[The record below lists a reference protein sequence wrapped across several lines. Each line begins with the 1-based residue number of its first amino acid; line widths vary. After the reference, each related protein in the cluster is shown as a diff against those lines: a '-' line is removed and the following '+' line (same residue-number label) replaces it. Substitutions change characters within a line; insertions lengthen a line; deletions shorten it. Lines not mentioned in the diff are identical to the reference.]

1 VSLSNFNAAP
11 GQNKVQDESLLPIF
25 FKTEWLL
32 RYNIGMDTTVIQKFA
47 IWVLPVLFA
56 ITVHEVAHGWVARK
70 LGDNTAWML
79 GRLTLN
85 PMKHIDPIGTIL
97 VPGILFMTSGMIF
110 GWARPVPVNWRNL
123 HNIRRDMFLVALAG
137 PAANLIMAVIWAL
150 LAKLALEAEVAYFSV
165 PLVLMGM
172 AGVQINLLL
181 MVINLLPIPPLDGGR
196 ILNALLPPS
205 LSTIYQQIEPYGLII
220 MAVLLYT
227 GKLGSVIMPMM
238 GFFYQLILSI
248 TGLR

>member
-1 VSLSNFNAAP
+1 
-11 GQNKVQDESLLPIF
+11 
-25 FKTEWLL
+25 
-32 RYNIGMDTTVIQKFA
+32 MDATLAQKFA

-56 ITVHEVAHGWVARK
+56 ITVHEVAHGWVAKK

-85 PMKHIDPIGTIL
+85 PIKHIDPIGTIL
-97 VPGILFMTSGMIF
+97 VPGLLFFTSGMIF

-123 HNIRRDMFLVALAG
+123 HDIRRDMFLVALAG
-137 PAANLIMAVIWAL
+137 PAANLMMAIIWAV
-150 LAKLALEAEVAYFSV
+150 LAKIAVTSEVPYFSI
-165 PLVLMGM
+165 PLALMGM
-172 AGVQINLLL
+172 AGIQINLLL

-205 LSTIYQQIEPYGLII
+205 LSDLYQRLEPFGLVI

-227 GKLGSVIMPMM
+227 GILVGIIFPVMNY
-238 GFFYQLILSI
+238 FYQTILA
-248 TGLR
+248 TMGLS

>member
-1 VSLSNFNAAP
+1 
-11 GQNKVQDESLLPIF
+11 
-25 FKTEWLL
+25 
-32 RYNIGMDTTVIQKFA
+32 MDATIVQKFA

-85 PMKHIDPIGTIL
+85 PIKHIDPVGTIL

-137 PAANLIMAVIWAL
+137 PAANLMMAILWAL
-150 LAKLALEAEVAYFSV
+150 LAKIAFESEVAYFSV
-165 PLVLMGM
+165 PLQLMGKAGVAINLVLM
-172 AGVQINLLL
+172 V
-181 MVINLLPIPPLDGGR
+181 VNLLPIPPLDGGR
-196 ILNALLPPS
+196 ILNALLPPK
-205 LSTIYQQIEPYGLII
+205 LSYVYQQIEPYGLIV
-220 MAVLLYT
+220 MAALLYT
-227 GKLGSVIMPMM
+227 GMLGSIIWPMM
-238 GFFYQLILSI
+238 RFFNQVIF
-248 TGLR
+248 TMVGLG